1 MPNTADRDL
10 ECSAWHV
17 FTCKGTGDD
26 SPMTGSSSA
35 RVALPTAQ
43 DWLCPN
49 GSNPELA
56 LSCKVNV
63 RLPNLSLPSNAAGC
77 GALHASAPHRGYHSE
92 AAKAQEVL

>member
-1 MPNTADRDL
+1 
-10 ECSAWHV
+10 
-17 FTCKGTGDD
+17 
-26 SPMTGSSSA
+26 MTGSSSA

-49 GSNPELA
+49 GSSPELA

-77 GALHASAPHRGYHSE
+77 GALHASAPHRGYDCE
-92 AAKAQEVL
+92 AAKAQNLLKSFRGKYIIKYAGLIRDKEIIWTY